1 MTKVKLSFMH
11 LLVVFMV
18 ANICNASRSRVT
30 SSIKVHKQLNLLN
43 KAPVKSIK
51 SPDGDTIDCV
61 HISHQPAFDHPILK
75 NHTIIKTRP
84 SYHPD
89 WIKDVNN
96 KMNGSKVGSLTSPPR
111 KHESITQLWH
121 SNGKCPKGTIPIRRT
136 NKDDVKKKHS
146 LLVAQPSF
154 TDVRKGHEYAIVNTN
169 GVFYGAKATL
179 NLWNPMIQ
187 EQKEFSL
194 GQLWITG
201 GSIYDLNTIEAGWQV
216 APPVFGDTNTRL
228 FIYWTS
234 DGYQHTG
241 CYNHQCSGFI
251 QTNNEIALGGSISP
265 TSQVI
270 NIASGGQHTTTQMG
284 SGHFPQEGAGKASY
298 IKDIQIVDESNN
310 FRTPQGLSTYTPEKS
325 CYDILMDM
333 NDNSGSQIFYGG
345 PGRNENCP

>member
-30 SSIKVHKQLNLLN
+30 SSIKVHKHLNLLN

-61 HISHQPAFDHPILK
+61 HIAHQPAFDHPLLK
-75 NHTIIKTRP
+75 NHTIIKVCMP

-89 WIKDVNN
+89 WIKDLNN

-111 KHESITQLWH
+111 KHKSITQLWH

-146 LLVAQPSF
+146 LHVAQPSF
-154 TDVRKGHEYAIVNTN
+154 TDVRKGHE
-169 GVFYGAKATL
+169 
-179 NLWNPMIQ
+179 
-187 EQKEFSL
+187 
-194 GQLWITG
+194 
-201 GSIYDLNTIEAGWQV
+201 V

-241 CYNHQCSGFI
+241 CYKHQCSGFI
-251 QTNNEIALGGSISP
+251 QTNYEIALGGSISP
-265 TSQVI
+265 TSQDQTQGNWWMQLGEKVIGYWPASLFSYLSQSASTVQWGGEVI
-270 NIASGGQHTTTQMG
+270 NIALGGQHTTTQMG

-310 FRTPQGLSTYTPEKS
+310 LRTPQGQHHYTRKE
-325 CYDILMDM
+325 LL
-333 NDNSGSQIFYGG
+333 
-345 PGRNENCP
+345 